1 MELQEQ
7 IAEGSLKNSH
17 RNTHAIIL
25 KKANSLLQK
34 KALEYLSTKCQDLV
48 ICQRL
53 NPDTNTSV
61 LEKHTFYIHTYTSK
75 TEPGFLVCMPN
86 TTPIFIKTSNNKN
99 IPPQAYILR
108 FRFSQEVHSG
118 SIFIVSI
125 DTINHLFTFEDI
137 YVWKNENI
145 YITKPFTQRRE
156 VMKQFVQ
163 YHYISDVRLLGGLV
177 TNVMNPKPLQY
188 FEELKET
195 KNYTRVHFIPESF
208 NKRRFTFIL
217 NEVEARIGDG
227 YYARK
232 SDTHHATKP
241 TFAKA
246 IAVPMLP
253 DVYELF
259 NNEVSL
265 GRGAIQQIELSKKL
279 KEDPSVTKYVKIKYN
294 DNFKRY
300 EIIDLHTL

>member
-25 KKANSLLQK
+25 KKANSFLQK
-34 KALEYLSTKCQDLV
+34 KALEYLNTKCQDLV

-53 NPDTNTSV
+53 NPDTNTGV

-125 DTINHLFTFEDI
+125 DTINHIFSFEDI

-145 YITKPFTQRRE
+145 YATKTFTQRRE
-156 VMKQFVQ
+156 MMKQFVQ

-177 TNVMNPKPLQY
+177 TTVMNPKPLQY

-232 SDTHHATKP
+232 TDKNHTIKP

-246 IAVPMLP
+246 VAVPMLP

-259 NNEVSL
+259 DNEVSL